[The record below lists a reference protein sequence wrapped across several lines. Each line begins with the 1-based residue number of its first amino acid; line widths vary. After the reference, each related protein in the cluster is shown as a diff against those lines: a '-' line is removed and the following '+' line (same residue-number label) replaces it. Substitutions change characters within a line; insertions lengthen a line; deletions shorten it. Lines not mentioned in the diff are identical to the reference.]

1 MTGPAADSKN
11 TINQAFLDTVERRGD
26 YPALKS
32 KIDGTYQPTT
42 YNQLADQVKNF
53 ALGLRELG
61 LSFGDRAAMLAENS
75 ERWAVADLG
84 ILSLGAV
91 NVPMFYTST
100 SAQVS
105 YIVQDS
111 GSKIICVS
119 TKRQLEKVKSFFDQ
133 VTELEKVII
142 FDDLDDLDDP
152 HTLTFN
158 QVVEI
163 GKKIENGQQ
172 IYREASYLVE
182 PDNIATIIYTSGTTG
197 NPKGS
202 ILTHDNLMSNVKSG
216 LSILEIN
223 PDDQFLSFLP
233 LSHVF
238 ERMAGYYIPIY
249 RGACISYAQSPLTVR
264 ENMGEVCPT
273 VMASVPRLYEMMHDR
288 ILKQVRSAST
298 IRQKIFHWAVGV
310 GRKVS
315 ALKQKGRNPGLILS
329 QQAALADKLVFNK
342 LKAVTGGQLRFFV
355 SGGAP
360 LPQSIAEFFHAAGIL
375 ILEGYGLTET
385 SPVISVNTL
394 DSFKFGSVGKP
405 IPGVEVVIAG
415 DGEIL
420 TRGPHVMM
428 GYHNKPEQTAESIDE
443 EGWFHTGDIGHF
455 DEEGFLRITDRKK
468 NILVLSNGKNVAPQP
483 IENAIKQS
491 SYINQIMLLGDNQK
505 TVAALVVPDFDS
517 VKSFAQE
524 QGISTSSLSDL
535 LTDKSIIQL
544 IKKEISQYTSDFSDF
559 EQVRQFHLID
569 REFTAETDEMTPTLK
584 LKRNVIMKNF
594 ADQINQIY
602 S

>member
-1 MTGPAADSKN
+1 MTEPATDSKN
-11 TINQAFLDTVERRGD
+11 TINQAFLDTVERRGG

-42 YNQLADQVKNF
+42 YDQLADQVKNF
-53 ALGLRELG
+53 SLGLRELG
-61 LSFGDRAAMLAENS
+61 LNFGDRVAMLAEN
-75 ERWAVADLG
+75 RQKWAVSDLG

-100 SAQVS
+100 SKQVS

-119 TKRQLEKVKSFFDQ
+119 TKRQLEKVRAFFDQ
-133 VTELEKVII
+133 IPELEKII
-142 FDDLDDLDDP
+142 VFDELDEIDDQCE
-152 HTLTFN
+152 LTFN
-158 QVVEI
+158 QVIEVGKEI
-163 GKKIENGQQ
+163 DNGEQ
-172 IYREASYLVE
+172 IYQEASHRVE
-182 PDNIATIIYTSGTTG
+182 PDNVATIIYTSGTTG
-197 NPKGS
+197 EPKGA

-216 LSILEIN
+216 LSILEID

-264 ENMGEVCPT
+264 ENMGEIRPT

-288 ILKQVRSAST
+288 IVKQVRSAPAL
-298 IRQKIFHWAVGV
+298 RQKIFHWAVGV

-315 ALKQKGRNPGLILS
+315 ALKQKGKNPGLILS
-329 QQAALADKLVFNK
+329 QKAALADKLVFSK
-342 LKAVTGGQLRFFV
+342 LKAITGGRLRFFV

-405 IPGVEVVIAG
+405 IPGVEVEIAG

-420 TRGPHVMM
+420 TRGPNVMV
-428 GYHNKPEQTAESIDE
+428 GYHNKPEQTAEAIDK

-455 DEEGFLRITDRKK
+455 DEEDFLRITDRKK

-483 IENAIKQS
+483 IENALKQS

-505 TVAALVVPDFDS
+505 TVAALIVPDFDS
-517 VKSFAQE
+517 VKGFAE
-524 QGISTSSLSDL
+524 DQGIGTSDL
-535 LTDKSIIQL
+535 NELLVEQSVIQL
-544 IKKEISQYTSDFSDF
+544 IKKEISQYSSDFADF
-559 EQVRQFHLID
+559 EQVRQFQLID
-569 REFTAETDEMTPTLK
+569 REFSADANEMTPTLK
-584 LKRNVIMKNF
+584 LKRNVIMENF
-594 ADQINQIY
+594 ADQINQMY

>member
-163 GKKIENGQQ
+163 GTKIEDGQQ
-172 IYREASYLVE
+172 IYREVSYLVE

-315 ALKQKGRNPGLILS
+315 AMKQKGRNPGLILS

-360 LPQSIAEFFHAAGIL
+360 LPQPIAEFFHAAGIL

-428 GYHNKPEQTAESIDE
+428 GYHNKPEQTAESRDE

-535 LTDKSIIQL
+535 LIDKSIIQL

>member
-61 LSFGDRAAMLAENS
+61 LSFGDRAAVLAENS

-142 FDDLDDLDDP
+142 FDDLDDLDHP

-216 LSILEIN
+216 LSILEID

-288 ILKQVRSAST
+288 ILKQVRSASA

-524 QGISTSSLSDL
+524 QGISTCPLSDL

-594 ADQINQIY
+594 ADQINQMY

>member
-11 TINQAFLDTVERRGD
+11 TINQAFLDTVERRGE
-26 YPALKS
+26 YSALKS

-216 LSILEIN
+216 LSILEID

-288 ILKQVRSAST
+288 ILKQVRSAS
-298 IRQKIFHWAVGV
+298 IVRQKIFHWAVGV

-524 QGISTSSLSDL
+524 QGISTSSLNDL

-594 ADQINQIY
+594 ADQINQMY

>member
-105 YIVQDS
+105 YIVEDS

-172 IYREASYLVE
+172 IYREASRLVE

-202 ILTHDNLMSNVKSG
+202 ILNHYNLM
-216 LSILEIN
+216 
-223 PDDQFLSFLP
+223 
-233 LSHVF
+233 
-238 ERMAGYYIPIY
+238 
-249 RGACISYAQSPLTVR
+249 
-264 ENMGEVCPT
+264 
-273 VMASVPRLYEMMHDR
+273 
-288 ILKQVRSAST
+288 
-298 IRQKIFHWAVGV
+298 
-310 GRKVS
+310 
-315 ALKQKGRNPGLILS
+315 
-329 QQAALADKLVFNK
+329 
-342 LKAVTGGQLRFFV
+342 
-355 SGGAP
+355 
-360 LPQSIAEFFHAAGIL
+360 
-375 ILEGYGLTET
+375 
-385 SPVISVNTL
+385 
-394 DSFKFGSVGKP
+394 
-405 IPGVEVVIAG
+405 
-415 DGEIL
+415 
-420 TRGPHVMM
+420 
-428 GYHNKPEQTAESIDE
+428 
-443 EGWFHTGDIGHF
+443 
-455 DEEGFLRITDRKK
+455 
-468 NILVLSNGKNVAPQP
+468 
-483 IENAIKQS
+483 
-491 SYINQIMLLGDNQK
+491 
-505 TVAALVVPDFDS
+505 
-517 VKSFAQE
+517 
-524 QGISTSSLSDL
+524 
-535 LTDKSIIQL
+535 
-544 IKKEISQYTSDFSDF
+544 
-559 EQVRQFHLID
+559 
-569 REFTAETDEMTPTLK
+569 
-584 LKRNVIMKNF
+584 
-594 ADQINQIY
+594 
-602 S
+602 

>member
-158 QVVEI
+158 QVVGI

-216 LSILEIN
+216 LSILEID

-288 ILKQVRSAST
+288 ILKQVRSASA
-298 IRQKIFHWAVGV
+298 IRQKIFHWAVDV

-315 ALKQKGRNPGLILS
+315 AMKQKGRNPGLILS

>member
-61 LSFGDRAAMLAENS
+61 LGFGDRVAMLAENS

-100 SAQVS
+100 PAQVS

-133 VTELEKVII
+133 VIELEKVII
-142 FDDLDDLDDP
+142 FDELDELDDP

-158 QVVEI
+158 QVLEI

-172 IYREASYLVE
+172 IYQESSCLVE

-216 LSILEIN
+216 LSILEID

-288 ILKQVRSAST
+288 ILKQVKSGSAL
-298 IRQKIFHWAVGV
+298 RQKIFHWAVGV

-315 ALKQKGRNPGLILS
+315 ELKQKGRNPGLILS
-329 QQAALADKLVFNK
+329 QQAALADKLVFSK
-342 LKAVTGGQLRFFV
+342 LKAVTGGRLRFFV

-405 IPGVEVVIAG
+405 IPGVEVEIAG

-428 GYHNKPEQTAESIDE
+428 GYHNKPEQTAEAIDE

>member
-216 LSILEIN
+216 LSILEID

-238 ERMAGYYIPIY
+238 ERMAGYYLPIY

-288 ILKQVRSAST
+288 ILKQVRSASA

-315 ALKQKGRNPGLILS
+315 VLKQKGQNPGLILS

-360 LPQSIAEFFHAAGIL
+360 LPQPIAEFFHAAGIL

-602 S
+602 N

>member
-61 LSFGDRAAMLAENS
+61 LGFGDRVAMLAENS

-100 SAQVS
+100 PAQVS

-133 VTELEKVII
+133 VIELEKVII
-142 FDDLDDLDDP
+142 FDELDELDDP

-158 QVVEI
+158 QVLEI

-172 IYREASYLVE
+172 IYQESSCLVE

-216 LSILEIN
+216 LSILEID

-288 ILKQVRSAST
+288 ILKQVKSGSAL
-298 IRQKIFHWAVGV
+298 RQKIFHWAVGV

-315 ALKQKGRNPGLILS
+315 ELKQKGQNPGLILS
-329 QQAALADKLVFNK
+329 QQAALADKLVFSK
-342 LKAVTGGQLRFFV
+342 LKAVTGGRLRFFV

-428 GYHNKPEQTAESIDE
+428 GYHNKPEQTAEAIDE

-524 QGISTSSLSDL
+524 QGISTSDLSNL

-544 IKKEISQYTSDFSDF
+544 IKQEISQYTSDFADF
-559 EQVRQFHLID
+559 EQVRQLHLID

-594 ADQINQIY
+594 ADQISQMY

>member
-61 LSFGDRAAMLAENS
+61 LGFGDRVAMLAENS

-100 SAQVS
+100 PAQVS

-133 VTELEKVII
+133 VIELEKVII
-142 FDDLDDLDDP
+142 FDELDELDDP

-158 QVVEI
+158 QVLEI

-172 IYREASYLVE
+172 IYQESSCLVE

-216 LSILEIN
+216 LSILEID

-288 ILKQVRSAST
+288 ILKQVKSGSAL
-298 IRQKIFHWAVGV
+298 RQKIFHWAVGV

-315 ALKQKGRNPGLILS
+315 ELKQKGRNPGLILS
-329 QQAALADKLVFNK
+329 QQAALADKLVFSK
-342 LKAVTGGQLRFFV
+342 LKAVTGGRLRFFV

-405 IPGVEVVIAG
+405 IPGVEVEIAG

-428 GYHNKPEQTAESIDE
+428 GYHNKPEQTAEAIDE

-524 QGISTSSLSDL
+524 QGISTSDLSNL

-544 IKKEISQYTSDFSDF
+544 IKQEISQYTSDFADF
-559 EQVRQFHLID
+559 EQVRQLHLID

-594 ADQINQIY
+594 ADQISQMY

>member
-61 LSFGDRAAMLAENS
+61 LGFGDRVAMLAENS

-100 SAQVS
+100 PAQVS

-133 VTELEKVII
+133 VIELEKVII
-142 FDDLDDLDDP
+142 FDELDELDDP

-158 QVVEI
+158 QVLEI

-172 IYREASYLVE
+172 IYQESSCLVE

-216 LSILEIN
+216 LSILEID

-288 ILKQVRSAST
+288 ILKQVKSGSAL
-298 IRQKIFHWAVGV
+298 RQKIFHWAVSV

-315 ALKQKGRNPGLILS
+315 ELKQKGRNPGLILS
-329 QQAALADKLVFNK
+329 QQAALADKLVFSK
-342 LKAVTGGQLRFFV
+342 LKAVTGGRLRFFV

-428 GYHNKPEQTAESIDE
+428 GYHNKPEQTAEAIDE

-524 QGISTSSLSDL
+524 QGISTSDLSNL

-544 IKKEISQYTSDFSDF
+544 IKQEISQYTSDFADF
-559 EQVRQFHLID
+559 EQVRQLHLID

-594 ADQINQIY
+594 ADQISQMY